1 MCVCAHAHNHSR
13 IVPRD
18 AGVQRSE
25 CVTYRRL
32 VDLTPHCYSSPSCG
46 ANVLSFLGGDGVGW
60 GRMNVVK
67 GVLCSSLEHTNL
79 KFTIEDEIGFDA
91 ICS

>member
-1 MCVCAHAHNHSR
+1 
-13 IVPRD
+13 
-18 AGVQRSE
+18 
-25 CVTYRRL
+25 
-32 VDLTPHCYSSPSCG
+32 
-46 ANVLSFLGGDGVGW
+46 
-60 GRMNVVK
+60 MNVVK